1 MKKTRSLCILAM
13 LLAFVFGCAQAK
25 AESPEI
31 EDMEQI
37 SENSFSCS
45 FDGVKHRFLLYL
57 PDEPAGAPL
66 VVMLPGY
73 GNTAES
79 FRTAV
84 HFEVEANACGYAVV
98 YVTGAP
104 DPNSPT
110 SAVGWHSELGTDG
123 NRDAEFLVS
132 LTEVLQAEYSLD
144 PKNAYVIGFSNGGLM
159 VHRLS
164 AEASDTF
171 SAFVSVAG
179 WMPKSVW
186 NVRGESVEF
195 GFFQITGE
203 KDDAVPKNSD
213 GSARYAK
220 DPAIEDVMNYLA
232 ESNGLDHHA
241 TDIIG
246 KGSVLTKHSS
256 SEKPQEIWHLLVAN
270 GRHSW
275 PSEQFNGI
283 NTNALILEFF
293 EAQK

>member
-1 MKKTRSLCILAM
+1 MNGTKRTILVADDEFINREILSEVLKDSYE
-13 LLAFVFGCAQAK
+13 LLF
-25 AESPEI
+25 AETGTETL
-31 EDMEQI
+31 EQI

-84 HFEVEANACGYAVV
+84 HFEVEAKACGYAVV

-171 SAFVSVAG
+171 SAFVSVITPLREHYYITVFGVRHLKQKRRAVFFYCVGALRRAHNFGYKPRVDCLFSAG
-179 WMPKSVW
+179 HK
-186 NVRGESVEF
+186 
-195 GFFQITGE
+195 
-203 KDDAVPKNSD
+203 
-213 GSARYAK
+213 
-220 DPAIEDVMNYLA
+220 
-232 ESNGLDHHA
+232 
-241 TDIIG
+241 
-246 KGSVLTKHSS
+246 
-256 SEKPQEIWHLLVAN
+256 
-270 GRHSW
+270 
-275 PSEQFNGI
+275 
-283 NTNALILEFF
+283 
-293 EAQK
+293 